1 MYFVYLTAG
10 CKCTGFRS
18 SFTCACMKYTYEHE
32 TLVETREE
40 REAKGKPVGQYVP
53 YQAMG
58 GLTGFSSLAEGY
70 QRLDP
75 SGIGTF

>member
-1 MYFVYLTAG
+1 
-10 CKCTGFRS
+10 
-18 SFTCACMKYTYEHE
+18 MKYTYEHE

-75 SGIGTF
+75 SGIGTFL

>member
-1 MYFVYLTAG
+1 M
-10 CKCTGFRS
+10 R
-18 SFTCACMKYTYEHE
+18 YTYEHQ
-32 TLVETREE
+32 TIVETRQE
-40 REAKGKPVGQYVP
+40 REAKGKPVGHDTP

-75 SGIGTF
+75 SGIGELVNNVLLTVDGKYLC